1 MNKVLIIDDDKE
13 LCALMKKCIEQE
25 KLSAVTV
32 YNGIEGVRLIDEN
45 KDSYSLIILDV
56 MLPDIDGFQILQKI
70 RDKSNIPVLML
81 TAKSSEEDKVFGL
94 RLGADDYLT
103 KPFGIN
109 ELLARVNSLIRRYTT
124 LNPFTAD
131 IDSISLKDNIHVKQG
146 QIYGLLGRNGA
157 GKTTIM
163 KMILGLTDITSG
175 EVDVFGQNIK
185 GREKRVYPRIGAI
198 IETPGFY
205 PNLTGTENLEIFAKL
220 RGTAAPN
227 AVKNALEIV
236 GLPYR
241 DKKLFSKY
249 SLGMKQ
255 RLGIANA
262 ILHDP
267 ELLILD
273 EPTNGLDPIGIAE
286 VRDFIKTLSIERGKT
301 ILISSHILSE
311 IALLADDIGIID
323 HGVLLEEN
331 SMNELQKKNSKYILL
346 QVSDIPKTSLVLERQ
361 FGVTEYSVQDEH
373 TLRIY
378 DTSLD
383 MAAVN
388 KALVVQDIAVISS
401 QLCND
406 TLEDYF
412 KKITGGEGIA

>member
-1 MNKVLIIDDDKE
+1 MNEILLETHGLTKQFRRYK
-13 LCALMKKCIEQE
+13 
-25 KLSAVTV
+25 AV
-32 YNGIEGVRLIDEN
+32 N
-45 KDSYSLIILDV
+45 
-56 MLPDIDGFQILQKI
+56 DID
-70 RDKSNIPVLML
+70 MH
-81 TAKSSEEDKVFGL
+81 
-94 RLGADDYLT
+94 
-103 KPFGIN
+103 
-109 ELLARVNSLIRRYTT
+109 IRRG
-124 LNPFTAD
+124 A
-131 IDSISLKDNIHVKQG
+131 
-146 QIYGLLGRNGA
+146 IYGFIGRNGA
-157 GKTTIM
+157 GKTTFL
-163 KMILGLTDITSG
+163 KMVCGLANPTAG
-175 EVDVFGQNIK
+175 EYSIFGCTGKELAQVRPRVGCLIEAPGIYANMTARDNLMIK
-185 GREKRVYPRIGAI
+185 ARLFGI
-198 IETPGFY
+198 
-205 PNLTGTENLEIFAKL
+205 
-220 RGTAAPN
+220 
-227 AVKNALEIV
+227 
-236 GLPYR
+236 R
-241 DKKLFSKY
+241 DKKYADWILDTVGLSDVGRKKTGHF

-361 FGVTEYSVQDEH
+361 FGITEYSVQDEH